1 MNRSSWPLQSYT
13 ERRPDDGRQGGEAD
27 VPGQEDRE
35 TLQIELLRQ
44 DPRPGVSL
52 PAQYRATIMAES
64 GVPITALQRIAG
76 HGSIEVTARFCL
88 KVQPELHEATLNA
101 LSAMD

>member
-1 MNRSSWPLQSYT
+1 
-13 ERRPDDGRQGGEAD
+13 
-27 VPGQEDRE
+27 
-35 TLQIELLRQ
+35 
-44 DPRPGVSL
+44 
-52 PAQYRATIMAES
+52 MAES